1 MVTRYIVVHW
11 QFDLERF
18 SRHIKAW
25 CEAVGYDTVA
35 MAIGVSKPTVT
46 RWANGGYG
54 GVHDHPNMDNF
65 IKACDELSLD
75 PRDFFTTS
83 E

>member
-1 MVTRYIVVHW
+1 MVTKYRVVHW
-11 QFDLERF
+11 QFDNERWA
-18 SRHIKAW
+18 RHISAW
-25 CEAVGYDTVA
+25 IEAVGVEAIAEVLDLNIQTVKA
-35 MAIGVSKPTVT
+35 WS
-46 RWANGGYG
+46 RGGG
-54 GVHDHPNMDNF
+54 AWDFNHPRMSNF